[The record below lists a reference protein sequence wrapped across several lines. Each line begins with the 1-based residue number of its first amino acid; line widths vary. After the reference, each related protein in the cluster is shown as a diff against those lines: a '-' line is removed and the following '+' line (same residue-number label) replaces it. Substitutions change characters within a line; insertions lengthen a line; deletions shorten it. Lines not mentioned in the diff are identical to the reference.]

1 MNKWYQSKGCK
12 GLLVLTAHILVV
24 FIMVSMVLVTV
35 AAGGRYLN
43 PFTHIPKHFEDTE
56 KFAENL
62 YGEISSALYGRSHK
76 ENFETDGVYNPE
88 KIVDVVR
95 YAKEDVIDGE
105 SSSGLSY
112 RLGDLALWSGIYTE
126 EELEIPTLAVCKKTD
141 GTYYYY
147 TMEEFQMLFD
157 TGELSFIVDVEEN
170 GRDSDDIFYELENGY
185 FYDKRGSGVSV
196 PIKDKNNQVLY
207 TDCWTG
213 GFFIEE
219 IADCKPQEAESLV
232 SLFNTNMELNG
243 RMSEYA
249 GYLNDVIRRLYGQ
262 LESYENL
269 GEEHQQGNTNLSYMF
284 VNDETKEV
292 YTNVPECAAY
302 ENVES
307 NIAQFQKKGKYVI
320 VGTQKKDFSSNIK
333 EAKIEDWYHL
343 AKQISGNYRMAV
355 AIDTDY
361 PIQDTFSEY
370 RNNYGKAVAGVA
382 DSTMFVWVAMAALFV
397 ILVWL
402 TMIAGRTK
410 EQDELKLCFFD
421 RWKTEIAATVIG
433 IGVMSGMGI
442 VCVSID
448 HIWRRIYAVNDG
460 WYYQQQVGDVN
471 PEGLFLAGVGAAF
484 TFAFALAGYL
494 SLIRRLK
501 AGNLWRNSISY
512 LFVQTL
518 KAFWRHRKAT
528 TKTVLAYVGFL
539 FIHLLMMT
547 GDGKIVFLGIGVDVA
562 AFIYLVREAIGKQ
575 KVKEGLNRIGGGEL
589 NYQISENGLRGD
601 YLEITRKLNNIGE
614 GLNAAVEESM
624 KNERLKTDL
633 ITNVSHDIKTPL
645 TSIINYVDLLK
656 REDFEDPKIQ
666 NYLNILESKA
676 QRLKTLTEDV
686 VEASKISS
694 GNIKLEFMNLNLV
707 EMINQTNGEFS
718 EKFENRNLNVVMNLP
733 ETPVLVY
740 ADGRRMWR
748 VLENLFGNAAKYAM
762 EGTRIYADL
771 EVKGNRVYFSLKN
784 ISEQPLNILADE
796 LTERFIRGDVSRSTE
811 GSGLGLSIAK
821 SLVERQN
828 GTLDLYLDGDLF
840 KATISFDLARPKAGE
855 ESNS

>member
-12 GLLVLTAHILVV
+12 GLLVLAAHILVV
-24 FIMVSMVLVTV
+24 FSTVSMVLVTV
-35 AAGGRYLN
+35 VAGGQYLN
-43 PFTHIPKHFEDTE
+43 PFMHIPKHYEDTE

-62 YGEISSALYGRSHK
+62 YGEVSSALYGRNYK
-76 ENFETDGVYNPE
+76 QNFETDGVYNPE

-105 SSSGLSY
+105 SLSGLSY
-112 RLGDLALWSGIYTE
+112 KLGDLARWSEIFDE
-126 EELEIPTLAVCKKTD
+126 EGLETPTLVVCKKTD

-157 TGELSFIVDVEEN
+157 TGELSFIVDTQES

-185 FYDKRGSGVSV
+185 FYGNNGSGVSV
-196 PIKDKNNQVLY
+196 PVKDKNNQVLY
-207 TDCWTG
+207 IDCWTG

-219 IADCKPQEAESLV
+219 IADCKPQEAENLIG
-232 SLFNTNMELNG
+232 LFNTNMELNG

-249 GYLNDVIRRLYGQ
+249 NYLNDIIRYLYKQ
-262 LESYENL
+262 LENYETL
-269 GEEHQQGNTNLSYMF
+269 KEEHQQGNTNLSYMF

-292 YTNVPECAAY
+292 YTNVMEYDTY
-302 ENVES
+302 ENVED
-307 NIAQFQKKGKYVI
+307 NMAQFQKKGKYVI
-320 VGTQKKDFSSNIK
+320 VGTQKRDFLSNIE

-361 PIQDTFSEY
+361 PIQDVFYEY

-382 DSTMFVWVAMAALFV
+382 DSTVFVWAAMAALLV

-410 EQDELKLCFFD
+410 DEDGVKLCFFD

-433 IGVMSGMGI
+433 MGVISGVGI
-442 VCVSID
+442 VCVAVD
-448 HIWRRIYAVNDG
+448 HIWQIIYEMNEG
-460 WYYQQQVGDVN
+460 WYYQQVGNVN
-471 PEGLFLAGVGAAF
+471 PEGLFLVGVGAAC

-494 SLIRRLK
+494 SLVRRLK
-501 AGNLWRNSISY
+501 AGNLWRNSICC
-512 LFVQTL
+512 LFVQAL
-518 KAFWRHRKAT
+518 KAFFRHRKAT
-528 TKTVLAYVGFL
+528 TKTVLAYIGFL
-539 FIHLLMMT
+539 FIHLLMLT
-547 GDGKIVFLGIGVDVA
+547 GDGMMVFLGVGVDAVV
-562 AFIYLVREAIGKQ
+562 FIYLVREAIGKQ
-575 KVKEGLNRIGGGEL
+575 KIKEGLNRIGGGEL

-601 YLEITRKLNNIGE
+601 YLEIARKLNNIGE

-656 REDFEDPKIQ
+656 RENLEDPKIQ

-733 ETPVLVY
+733 EEPVLVY

-784 ISEQPLNILADE
+784 ISEQPLNISADE

-840 KATISFDLARPKAGE
+840 KATISFDLASPKAGE